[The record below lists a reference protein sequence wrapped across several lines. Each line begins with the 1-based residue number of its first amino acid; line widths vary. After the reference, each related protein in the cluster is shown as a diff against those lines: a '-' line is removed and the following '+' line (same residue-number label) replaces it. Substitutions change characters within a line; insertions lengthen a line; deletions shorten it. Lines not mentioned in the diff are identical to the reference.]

1 MKPKVIIY
9 MMLLSVLTLNGYAQK
24 AAVEKADKKYDRYA
38 YIDAIKTYERVAAKG
53 YKSVDMF
60 QKLGNAYYFNAEL
73 EKAAKWY
80 GELFAMTEDV
90 EAEYFYRYSQ
100 SLKSVGQ
107 YAKADEML
115 AKFNQKSGNDSRGK
129 LFNQNRD
136 YLAEIKANSGRYNIE
151 DSGVNSEYSDYGS
164 AVFGNKLV
172 FTSSRDT
179 GNFSKKKDK
188 WTNQYFSNMYGADLS
203 ADFIL
208 GPPQKFAKKVNTK
221 FHEATPVFTKDGT
234 TIYFTRN
241 NYTDGKRG
249 KDGERVTLLK
259 IYKATLVNN
268 EWDNAVEVPFNS
280 DSYSVAHPALSPDD
294 KTLYFA
300 SDMPGT
306 IGQSDIFKVK
316 INDDGTYGTPE
327 NLGASIN
334 TEGKETF
341 PFISDKNELF
351 FASDGQPGLGGMDIY
366 VAKINKDGTFKI
378 TKNIGEPANSP
389 KDDFAYW
396 INTKTQQGFLTSN
409 RDGGKGYDDIYKFLE
424 TRKIDCEQSLSGI
437 VTDKETGEVLAN
449 TKVTLL
455 DTNFKPIKE
464 VFSDEKGYYEF
475 SPADEVIECDTSYYV
490 RAEKEEYNTN
500 EQKITIAKESGKT
513 DLPIQLEKKACK
525 VVIGDNLGV
534 CFGIKLIYFDFDKSN
549 IRPDAALELEKILDV
564 LQQYPTMKIDI
575 RSHCDSRGSFKYNE
589 ALSGRRAKSTLE
601 WLVEKGISAD
611 RLTSKGYGEY
621 ELVNKCSD
629 NVPCTE
635 PEHQENRRSQFIITA
650 L

>member
-1 MKPKVIIY
+1 M
-9 MMLLSVLTLNGYAQK
+9 
-24 AAVEKADKKYDRYA
+24 
-38 YIDAIKTYERVAAKG
+38 
-53 YKSVDMF
+53 
-60 QKLGNAYYFNAEL
+60 
-73 EKAAKWY
+73 
-80 GELFAMTEDV
+80 
-90 EAEYFYRYSQ
+90 
-100 SLKSVGQ
+100 
-107 YAKADEML
+107 
-115 AKFNQKSGNDSRGK
+115 
-129 LFNQNRD
+129 
-136 YLAEIKANSGRYNIE
+136 
-151 DSGVNSEYSDYGS
+151 
-164 AVFGNKLV
+164 
-172 FTSSRDT
+172 
-179 GNFSKKKDK
+179 
-188 WTNQYFSNMYGADLS
+188 
-203 ADFIL
+203 
-208 GPPQKFAKKVNTK
+208 PPA
-221 FHEATPVFTKDGT
+221 
-234 TIYFTRN
+234 
-241 NYTDGKRG
+241 
-249 KDGERVTLLK
+249 
-259 IYKATLVNN
+259 
-268 EWDNAVEVPFNS
+268 
-280 DSYSVAHPALSPDD
+280 
-294 KTLYFA
+294 
-300 SDMPGT
+300 
-306 IGQSDIFKVK
+306 
-316 INDDGTYGTPE
+316 
-327 NLGASIN
+327 
-334 TEGKETF
+334 
-341 PFISDKNELF
+341 
-351 FASDGQPGLGGMDIY
+351 
-366 VAKINKDGTFKI
+366 
-378 TKNIGEPANSP
+378 
-389 KDDFAYW
+389 
-396 INTKTQQGFLTSN
+396 
-409 RDGGKGYDDIYKFLE
+409 YDDIYKFLE